1 MELIFWTIVF
11 IISLIGL
18 IKGADLLLE
27 KSEKIGRII
36 KLSPFVIGVIFVGLG
51 TSLPELTSSLM
62 AVFKGYTQIVP
73 ANVIGSNIANI
84 LLIVGIASIIAGR
97 LIVTKNLIDL
107 ELPLLAL
114 STMFFFGV
122 VWDGKIVL
130 AESLFLL
137 AFFGIYFSYIIL
149 HKDEKEE
156 KKKIEEPQLK
166 INKEK
171 IKGKDILLLV
181 VGAILLF
188 LGAKFLIDSVVSL
201 ATILG
206 VAVGVITLVAVAVGT
221 SLPEL
226 IVSVKAALQK
236 KSEIAL
242 GNIFGSNAFNLLLV
256 IGLPGLFATL
266 YLDSQTITYGLPFL
280 AAATFLFII
289 SGISRTIHLYEGA
302 MFVIIYVFFIGKLFG
317 FL

>member
-62 AVFKGYTQIVP
+62 AVFKGYTEIVP

-122 VWDGKIVL
+122 VWDGKIVF

-137 AFFGIYFSYIIL
+137 AFFGIYFSYVIL

-156 KKKIEEPQLK
+156 KKKIEELQLK

-188 LGAKFLIDSVVSL
+188 LGANFLIDSVVSL

-226 IVSVKAALQK
+226 IVSVKAAFQK

-266 YLDSQTITYGLPFL
+266 ILDEQTLTIGLPFL
-280 AAATFLFII
+280 VAATFLFII

>member
-62 AVFKGYTQIVP
+62 AVFKGYTEIVP

-137 AFFGIYFSYIIL
+137 AFFGIYFSYVIL

-156 KKKIEEPQLK
+156 KKKIEELQLK

-171 IKGKDILLLV
+171 IKSKDILLLV

-188 LGAKFLIDSVVSL
+188 LGANFLIDSVVSL

-266 YLDSQTITYGLPFL
+266 ILDEQTLTIGLPFL
-280 AAATFLFII
+280 VAATFLFII

>member
-62 AVFKGYTQIVP
+62 AVFKGYTEIVP

-137 AFFGIYFSYIIL
+137 AFFGIYFSYVIL

-156 KKKIEEPQLK
+156 KKKIEELQLK

-266 YLDSQTITYGLPFL
+266 ILDEQTLTIGLPFL
-280 AAATFLFII
+280 VAATFLFII